1 MSRLVMAL
9 LTESEYR
16 ATMDPHP
23 VEVGPDEA
31 PPFDFWDYFESIPQD
46 DCDGHDFSSGTVSY
60 AWTMPATDCQHVLI
74 RCETANVFLVLILDL
89 ERDQVLGHYLLDLG
103 NLYGLT

>member
-1 MSRLVMAL
+1 MPL
-9 LTESEYR
+9 LTEAEYR

-31 PPFDFWDYFESIPQD
+31 PPFDFWGYFESIPHAD
-46 DCDGHDFSSGTVSY
+46 FEGHDFSAGAVSY
-60 AWTMPATDCQHVLI
+60 AWTMPATDCQHVLV

-89 ERDQVLGHYLLDLG
+89 RRSHVHGHHLLDLRQ
-103 NLYGLT
+103 LYGLDG